1 MAFAR
6 CRKYSMQLPLTLT
19 ISYTSAMPSHVTHWL
34 FAERVSDGLGVEFC
48 RDPEVRPL
56 LVLGSQGPDI
66 FYHNQRRRPS
76 GLSYGSLMHRHGY
89 GTAVSWM
96 WQWAAERA
104 LDSRS
109 WAAAWT
115 IGFATHAILDRFT
128 HPFVNYFAGWVV
140 AGDRSTDRYR
150 SMHPFLERLIDVAML
165 DAQRGCHPRDL
176 DFFSLVDC
184 GSEPSGDWVEMM
196 CHAMSHTY
204 KEAGRDDELRDR
216 LRSAYLDTRG
226 YYEFTNY
233 VDEEY
238 LRQGLLREKKGQ
250 VSLRWMSIVHPLWI
264 PADLDVLNASG
275 RRWCHPCDDGEVF
288 ESSFDELFGE
298 AAQTAVA
305 ALAVILDEWDK
316 PPTEERRMT
325 IASTVGDWNLSDG
338 RNTARPCEKR
348 HSQPLPLAELQDRIR
363 ARIGASGSTPAATTP
378 PADGD

>member
-6 CRKYSMQLPLTLT
+6 CRKHSIQLPLTLA

-34 FAERVSDGLGVEFC
+34 FAEKVSDGLGVEFC

-96 WQWAAERA
+96 WQWAAERG
-104 LDSRS
+104 LDNRS

-128 HPFVNYFAGWVV
+128 HPFINCFSGWVE
-140 AGDRSTDRYR
+140 AGDRATDRYR

-176 DFFSLVDC
+176 DFFSFVDC
-184 GSEPSGDWVEMM
+184 GADPSDAWLEILSS
-196 CHAMSHTY
+196 AMSHTY

-238 LRQGLLREKKGQ
+238 LRQGLLREQRGQ
-250 VSLRWMSIVHPLWI
+250 VSRRWMSIVHPLRV
-264 PADLDVLNASG
+264 PPDLDVLNAAHRQWS
-275 RRWCHPCDDGEVF
+275 HPCDDSEIS
-288 ESSFDELFGE
+288 ESSFDELFAE
-298 AAQTAVA
+298 AAQSAVTS
-305 ALAVILDEWDK
+305 LAVIVDEWNNA
-316 PPTEERRMT
+316 PTEERRLA
-325 IASTVGDWNLSDG
+325 IASAVGDWNLSDG
-338 RNTARPCEKR
+338 RDTTRPCAKR

-363 ARIGASGSTPAATTP
+363 AEIRASGSAPEATTL